1 MKRFFAIAALAA
13 AFVSVFSCGTAK
25 QAADGKIGFPA
36 DRQGGK
42 IAIVAH
48 RGFWDCEAAGYTQNS
63 IASLRCAQENHLWGS
78 EFDIHVTSDDEVIV
92 NHDNNIQGVV
102 IWDNP
107 LSTFKAM
114 TLKNG
119 EKPSTLDEYLTQG
132 EKSHTMLVC
141 ELKKQKNNQRADV
154 LLEKTVELLRAHN
167 LFTPSRVVFIT
178 FDKYLCDRIAKEYPQ
193 FVNQYLSGD
202 IAPAKLAAQGINGID
217 YEKKVFKLFPGYVE
231 EAHNLGMS
239 VNAWTVNDEETMKSL
254 FDLGINQLTT
264 NDPLLARKLLGKK
277 EYKGRK

>member
-1 MKRFFAIAALAA
+1 MAALVA
-13 AFVSVFSCGTAK
+13 AFVAVISCGSAK
-25 QAADGKIGFPA
+25 QTVGGKTGFPA

-63 IASLRCAQENHLWGS
+63 IASLKCAQDNNLWGS
-78 EFDIHVTSDDEVIV
+78 EFDVHVTSDDQVIV
-92 NHDNNIQGVV
+92 NHDNNIQGVL

-132 EKSHTMLVC
+132 EKSKTMLVL
-141 ELKKQKNNQRADV
+141 ELKRQKNNERADV
-154 LLEKTVELLRAHN
+154 LFEKSIELLKAHN
-167 LFTPSRVVFIT
+167 LFTPSRVVFIS
-178 FDKYLCDRIAKEYPQ
+178 FDKYLCDRLAKEYPE

-202 IAPAKLAAQGINGID
+202 IAPSKLAAQGINGID
-217 YEKKVFKLFPGYVE
+217 YEQKVFKLFPGYVE
-231 EAHNLGMS
+231 VAHNLGMS
-239 VNAWTVNDEETMKSL
+239 VNAWTVNKAETMKEL

-264 NDPLLARKLLGKK
+264 NDPLLARELLGKK
-277 EYKGRK
+277 ELKAKK

>member
-1 MKRFFAIAALAA
+1 MAALVA
-13 AFVSVFSCGTAK
+13 AFVTVFSCGSAK
-25 QAADGKIGFPA
+25 QAASGKTGFPA
-36 DRQGGK
+36 DKQKGK

-78 EFDIHVTSDDEVIV
+78 EFDVHVTSDDQVIV
-92 NHDNNIQGVV
+92 NHDNNIQGVL

-132 EKSHTMLVC
+132 EKSSTMLVL
-141 ELKKQKNNQRADV
+141 ELKKQKNNERADV
-154 LLEKTVELLRAHN
+154 LLEKSVEALKAHK
-167 LFTPSRVVFIT
+167 LFTPSRVVFIS
-178 FDKYLCDRIAKEYPQ
+178 FDKYLCDRLAAEYPQ

-202 IAPAKLAAQGINGID
+202 IAPSKLASQGINGID
-217 YEKKVFKLFPGYVE
+217 YEQKVFKLFPGYVE

-239 VNAWTVNDEETMKSL
+239 VNAWTVNKAETMKEL
-254 FDLGINQLTT
+254 FDLGINQVTT
-264 NDPLLARKLLGKK
+264 NDPLLARQLLGTK
-277 EYKGRK
+277 EYKPKK